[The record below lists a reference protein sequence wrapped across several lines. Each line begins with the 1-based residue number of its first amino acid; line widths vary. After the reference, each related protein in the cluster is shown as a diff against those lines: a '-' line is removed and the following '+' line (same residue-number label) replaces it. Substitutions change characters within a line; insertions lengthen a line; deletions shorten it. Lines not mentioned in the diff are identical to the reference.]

1 MAKKIRA
8 ANQLVEMFGRQI
20 PKGRAD
26 GYNRTTFRLSK
37 AAKHAMDIRVAQDG
51 YGLRGKSRWIMDAV
65 NEFLDPKT
73 WGRPGLENPRIWK
86 RIVLDTELQRER
98 MLKDAI
104 NLTDEMR
111 VRLWRAA
118 IDAVLYGAEI
128 EEPVYLEI
136 SIASVI
142 RAAVMWKLGQTTL

>member
-65 NEFLDPKT
+65 NEILDPKT
-73 WGRPGLENPRIWK
+73 WGRPGLENPLDRWLHQDPIIGCSALREWTSA
-86 RIVLDTELQRER
+86 RVATLVLPAKPYTPTFNHDEL
-98 MLKDAI
+98 
-104 NLTDEMR
+104 
-111 VRLWRAA
+111 
-118 IDAVLYGAEI
+118 
-128 EEPVYLEI
+128 EPVKKSKAYRLRFDQC
-136 SIASVI
+136 A
-142 RAAVMWKLGQTTL
+142 WKPNQGILDFDMI

>member
-1 MAKKIRA
+1 M
-8 ANQLVEMFGRQI
+8 
-20 PKGRAD
+20 
-26 GYNRTTFRLSK
+26 
-37 AAKHAMDIRVAQDG
+37 
-51 YGLRGKSRWIMDAV
+51 
-65 NEFLDPKT
+65 
-73 WGRPGLENPRIWK
+73 
-86 RIVLDTELQRER
+86 LDTELQRER

-118 IDAVLYGAEI
+118 IDAVLYGAEL